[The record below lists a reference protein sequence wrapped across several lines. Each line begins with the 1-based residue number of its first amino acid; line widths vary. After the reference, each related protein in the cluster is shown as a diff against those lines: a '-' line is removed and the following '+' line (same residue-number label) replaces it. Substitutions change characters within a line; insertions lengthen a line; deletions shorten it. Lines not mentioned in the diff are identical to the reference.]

1 MAHQHLSLKINLT
14 SVRLLFKRAL
24 GHLMKAELIVQED
37 GWTLLTEKGQAT
49 LLEADEQS
57 ATVEETK

>member
-1 MAHQHLSLKINLT
+1 MPY
-14 SVRLLFKRAL
+14 